1 MMKNINRSRTALKVV
16 FVALLLGCCLGSCE
30 MGKIDILLYYKRPKD
45 PALFGEWLSL
55 HALKELKENPHL
67 IEECT
72 KKWHSKYV
80 GIVYHSNGDIQ
91 AIYLQYSKNSTKPTL
106 IREPSCA
113 AYYTK
118 DGVIY
123 TILTCHNRWEDPNRI
138 AERYLIKG
146 NLLYI
151 DYNQGVPFPV
161 YEKKK
166 ITVDLFPER
175 IVGRKGDPR
184 EYPEK

>member
-1 MMKNINRSRTALKVV
+1 MMRNKNRYRTALRVL
-16 FVALLLGCCLGSCE
+16 FVALALCSSLGSCE
-30 MGKIDILLYYKRPKD
+30 MGKLDILLYKKRPKD

-55 HALKELKENPHL
+55 DDLNRIKENPNL
-67 IEECT
+67 IEECI
-72 KKWHSKYV
+72 KDKYLIFV
-80 GIVYHSNGDIQ
+80 GIVYHSNGDVQ
-91 AIYLQYSKNSTKPTL
+91 AIYLQYSKNSAKPTL
-106 IREPSCA
+106 VYEPSCE

-123 TILTCHNRWEDPNRI
+123 TILTCHKRWEDPNRI

-151 DYNQGVPFPV
+151 DYNQGVPFPI

-175 IVGRKGDPR
+175 VVEWKGVPS
-184 EYPEK
+184 ECLEK